1 MILLGNDWD
10 ELLKEEFSKKYYQKL
25 RKELIE
31 EYKTQEIYPPRELL
45 FEALKR
51 TSFEDT
57 RVVILGQDP
66 YHGPG
71 QSHGLAFS
79 VEEGIEIPP
88 SLKNIYEE
96 IYRELGFKPPNHGNL
111 SSWADQGVLLLNAT
125 LSVRRAQAGSHS
137 QLGWKELTGRI
148 LELLGESDIPRVFIL
163 WGNHARSNKSIIK
176 NQEHLILEGPH
187 PSPLSAYR
195 GFFGCNHFIKANV
208 FLKEQGRGEINWK
221 INGEVKNEPR

>member
-1 MILLGNDWD
+1 MIHLGNDWD
-10 ELLKEEFSKKYYQKL
+10 ELLKEEFSKKYYQIL
-25 RKELIE
+25 RKELME
-31 EYKTQEIYPPRELL
+31 EYKTQEIYPPMDLL

-51 TSFEDT
+51 TSFKDT

-79 VEEGIEIPP
+79 VQKGIAIPP
-88 SLKNIYEE
+88 SLKNIYKE
-96 IYRELGFKPPNHGNL
+96 IQTELGIRPPNHGNL

-137 QLGWKELTGRI
+137 HLGWKELTGKI
-148 LELLGESDIPRVFIL
+148 LQLLGESDIPRVFIL
-163 WGNHARSNKSIIK
+163 WGNHARSNTPRIK
-176 NQEHLILEGPH
+176 NPVHLVLEGPH

-195 GFFGCNHFIKANV
+195 GFFGCNHFVKTNA
-208 FLKEQGRGEINWK
+208 FLQEKGRGEINWK
-221 INGEVKNEPR
+221 IDLEVKNEPR